1 MNYNEIVNHCANE
14 AKRYDAD
21 EYSRYLSEM
30 GWEDWMNDFVI
41 EDDDKVASE
50 AEIRAIEKVQ
60 REGWELTHGK
70 EVA

>member
-1 MNYNEIVNHCANE
+1 
-14 AKRYDAD
+14 
-21 EYSRYLSEM
+21 M

-70 EVA
+70 EAA